1 MNKLKLVGDI
11 IFGSLFIFTLF
22 YGVYGM
28 VIAIHEFPRRMDGVF
43 FGLSFGV
50 IFLIISILIFKNLH
64 NKLEI
69 VFNKAA
75 SKAASRY
82 STKN

>member
-50 IFLIISILIFKNLH
+50 IFLIISILIFKNFKNLH

-75 SKAASRY
+75 SRY